1 MCIWKKLRACL
12 NYRKN
17 EGQLVKMVQAS
28 GMWNEDSL
36 VCQYRG
42 SIEAQL
48 SEQGGL
54 GVDLENTWS
63 EAVKKDMVPVNL
75 QLLTKTSGEKGFMS
89 LTHKKKKE
97 G

>member
-1 MCIWKKLRACL
+1 
-12 NYRKN
+12 
-17 EGQLVKMVQAS
+17 
-28 GMWNEDSL
+28 
-36 VCQYRG
+36 
-42 SIEAQL
+42 
-48 SEQGGL
+48 
-54 GVDLENTWS
+54 VDLENTWS